1 MPAVSNTSPLLNL
14 SIVHHLDL
22 LRQQFGEILIPSGV
36 LLELK
41 LETNYPGVKLIQK
54 AIDARWVRVVQ
65 LKNSHLAQVLMLELD
80 QGEASAI
87 ALTLELGL
95 KQVLMDER
103 EGRAKAKALGLQPV
117 GILGVLLRAKLEGQ
131 ISSVKTIMQSLRS
144 EAGFFIADSLFKAI
158 LIEAGE
164 Q

>member
-1 MPAVSNTSPLLNL
+1 MPTVSNTSPLLNL
-14 SIVHHLDL
+14 AIVHHLDL
-22 LRQQFGEILIPSGV
+22 LRQQLGEILIPSGV

-41 LETNYPGVKLIQK
+41 LETNYPGVKLIQA
-54 AIDARWVRVVQ
+54 AIDAQWLRVVE

-80 QGEASAI
+80 QGEAAAI
-87 ALTLELGL
+87 ALALELGL
-95 KQVLMDER
+95 TQVLMDER

-131 ISSVKTIMQSLRS
+131 ISSVKTTMQSLRS
-144 EAGFFIADSLFKAI
+144 EAGFFIADSLFEAI
-158 LIEAGE
+158 LVEAGE

>member
-14 SIVHHLDL
+14 AIVDHLNL
-22 LRQQFGEILIPSGV
+22 LQQQFAEILIPSGV

-41 LETNYPGVKLIQK
+41 LETNYPGVKSIQK

-65 LKNSHLAQVLMLELD
+65 LKNSHLVQVLMLELD

-117 GILGVLLRAKLEGQ
+117 GILGILLRAKLEGQ
-131 ISSVKTIMQSLRS
+131 ISSVETIMQSLQS

-158 LIEAGE
+158 LVEAGE